1 MPQPRERDEVVT
13 AADVAAFLR
22 ANPAWLAENPAL
34 YRVLAPPRRVHGE
47 TLADHMAAML
57 HAERAHAAL
66 MAEQAE
72 DVLAAG
78 RAAVGMTERV
88 QRAVL
93 ALLRSDDPL
102 DCINDE
108 MPGILGVDAVGL
120 CVEGI
125 GEAPRLRMLPARTVA
140 RLMAGR
146 QVRFR
151 ASTTDARLLHGE
163 AAGLSGQDVLVAVP
177 GHGAIVD
184 RGRSDDDPL
193 MGDGGFRQG
202 DAPAAR
208 MLDPVF
214 PRPVMPHPV
223 IPGPVPGTNTS
234 TGAAIGPRDRP
245 GDDGGGANNG
255 VGTKDRVGASD
266 GDEGPLLTPR
276 SGPPALLALL
286 ARDPR
291 ALEPGQGTAA
301 LGFLGQA
308 VAAALGR

>member
-34 YRVLAPPRRVHGE
+34 YRILAPPRRVHGE

-78 RAAVGMTERV
+78 RATVGMTDRV

-93 ALLRSDDPL
+93 ALLRSADPL

-120 CVEGI
+120 CVEGL
-125 GEAPRLRMLPARTVA
+125 GEASRLRMLPAGSVA

-146 QVRFR
+146 RVRFR

-184 RGRSDDDPL
+184 NGA
-193 MGDGGFRQG
+193 DGGRFGR
-202 DAPAAR
+202 D
-208 MLDPVF
+208 
-214 PRPVMPHPV
+214 RPTSV
-223 IPGPVPGTNTS
+223 IPGLVPS
-234 TGAAIGPRDRP
+234 TATANGPLDKP
-245 GDDGGGANNG
+245 G
-255 VGTKDRVGASD
+255 
-266 GDEGPLLTPR
+266 GDEGGGPIPR

-301 LGFLGQA
+301 LAFLGQA

>member
-34 YRVLAPPRRVHGE
+34 YRILAPPRRVHGE

-93 ALLRSDDPL
+93 ALLRSRDPL
-102 DCINDE
+102 DCIADE

-120 CVEGI
+120 CVEGF
-125 GEAPRLRMLPARTVA
+125 GGASRLRMLPAGSVA
-140 RLMAGR
+140 RLMGGR
-146 QVRFR
+146 QVMFR
-151 ASTTDARLLHGE
+151 AAATDDRLLHGE

-184 RGRSDDDPL
+184 GGRPGDDPV
-193 MGDGGFRQG
+193 MGDGGFRR
-202 DAPAAR
+202 AHTPAA
-208 MLDPVF
+208 VI
-214 PRPVMPHPV
+214 PHPV
-223 IPGPVPGTNTS
+223 IPGLVLGTNTS
-234 TGAAIGPRDRP
+234 TGAAIGPRDKP
-245 GDDGGGANNG
+245 GDDA
-255 VGTKDRVGASD
+255 VGDDD
-266 GDEGPLLTPR
+266 GDEGQPSLPR

-301 LGFLGQA
+301 LAFLGQA

>member
-1 MPQPRERDEVVT
+1 MPQPRARDEVVT

-22 ANPAWLAENPAL
+22 ANPAWLADNPTL
-34 YRVLAPPRRVHGE
+34 YRILAPPRRVHGE

-93 ALLRSDDPL
+93 ALLRSPDPL

-120 CVEGI
+120 CVEGVD
-125 GEAPRLRMLPARTVA
+125 AASRLRMLPAGTVA

-163 AAGLSGQDVLVAVP
+163 AAGLSEQDVLVAVP

-184 RGRSDDDPL
+184 GGRPGDDPV
-193 MGDGGFRQG
+193 MGDVGFRRG
-202 DAPAAR
+202 HAPAAVIR
-208 MLDPVF
+208 
-214 PRPVMPHPV
+214 HPG
-223 IPGPVPGTNTS
+223 IPGLVPGTNPI
-234 TGAAIGPRDRP
+234 TGAAIGLRDKP
-245 GDDGGGANNG
+245 GDDAGGDHNG
-255 VGTKDRVGASD
+255 VGTKDRGGAD
-266 GDEGPLLTPR
+266 NGEEGQLLTPR

-301 LGFLGQA
+301 LAFLGQA

>member
-93 ALLRSDDPL
+93 GLLRSRDPL

-125 GEAPRLRMLPARTVA
+125 GVASRLRMLPTGSIS
-140 RLMAGR
+140 RLMGGR

-151 ASTTDARLLHGE
+151 APTTDARLLHGE

-184 RGRSDDDPL
+184 GDRSDDDPV
-193 MGDGGFRQG
+193 MGDGGFRRRP
-202 DAPAAR
+202 APAVVVAH
-208 MLDPVF
+208 PVF
-214 PRPVMPHPV
+214 P
-223 IPGPVPGTNTS
+223 GLVPGTNTN
-234 TGAAIGPRDRP
+234 TGAAIGPRDKP
-245 GDDGGGANNG
+245 GNDGGGANNG
-255 VGTKDRVGASD
+255 VGTKDKVGASD
-266 GDEGPLLTPR
+266 REEGQPAIPR

-301 LGFLGQA
+301 LAFLGQA